1 MRVTRRR
8 PLLPGAALV
17 LAAFAS
23 HGAADTA
30 TIVTGA
36 EGPTACMAPVHIHR
50 IDGREKVV
58 PAQRFE
64 LAPGRHTM
72 TGRAII
78 NTRFC
83 RTMGNRN
90 AKQEV
95 EPLEADFELG
105 KVYYVG
111 YDHSAQDRDD
121 WGLVIW
127 KVE

>member
-23 HGAADTA
+23 HGAADMA

-36 EGPTACMAPVHIHR
+36 EGPTACMAPVHIRR
-50 IDGREKVV
+50 IDGQDKVV

-64 LAPGRHTM
+64 LAPGRHTL
-72 TGRAII
+72 TGTATLDLEACPVGRGSPGAPV
-78 NTRFC
+78 
-83 RTMGNRN
+83 
-90 AKQEV
+90 A
-95 EPLEADFELG
+95 PLEGDFEVG
-105 KVYYVG
+105 RTYYVG
-111 YDHSAQDRDD
+111 LDHSSPDRGE
-121 WGLVIW
+121 WALVIW